1 MRDEKAAVH
10 VVGAGGHAK
19 VVVATLQAAGF
30 EVEAAWDDDPARVG
44 GHLLGVAI
52 RGPVASVPVGA
63 SVVIAVGSNEAR
75 KAIAGQL
82 TGHSFVS
89 VVHPAAVVH
98 PSAILRQG
106 TVVFAGAVVQPDA
119 HIGEH
124 VIVNT
129 GASVD
134 HDCILESFVHVAPG
148 VRLAGNVSLR
158 EGSFLG
164 IGASVV
170 PGIEI
175 GAWAIVGAGAVVL
188 KPLASKVTAVG
199 CPARE
204 FRREQQR
211 A

>member
-1 MRDEKAAVH
+1 MRDGRAVH

-44 GHLLGVAI
+44 GNLLGVAI
-52 RGPVASVPVGA
+52 RGPVAAVPAGA
-63 SVVIAVGSNEAR
+63 PVVIAVGSNEAR
-75 KAIAGQL
+75 KRIAGQL
-82 TGHSFVS
+82 AGRSFVS

-98 PSAILRQG
+98 SSAILGQG

-119 HIGEH
+119 RLGEH

-129 GASVD
+129 GACVD

-158 EGSFLG
+158 EGAFLG
-164 IGASVV
+164 IGVSVV

-175 GAWAIVGAGAVVL
+175 GAWTIVGAGAVVV
-188 KPLASKVTAVG
+188 KHLASKVTAVG
-199 CPARE
+199 CPARASQ
-204 FRREQQR
+204 REQHKT
-211 A
+211 